1 MPHLSPMAWII
12 SIVLFWAT
20 ISLMAS
26 TFWWSE
32 HHMFQLNLNTYYP
45 LIKNPWKWS
54 LQDGWD

>member
-32 HHMFQLNLNTYYP
+32 HHMFNSTSTHTTPSLKTT
-45 LIKNPWKWS
+45 WKWS
-54 LQDGWD
+54 